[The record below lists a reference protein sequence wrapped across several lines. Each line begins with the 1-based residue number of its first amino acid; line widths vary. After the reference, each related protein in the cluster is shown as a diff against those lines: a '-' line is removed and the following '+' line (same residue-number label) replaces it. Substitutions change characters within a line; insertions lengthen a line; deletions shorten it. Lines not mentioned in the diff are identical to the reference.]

1 MNIETEAIQDEPVA
15 SPDPFAHAKR
25 ILGKRWPYAAAL
37 ALVLIALGV
46 VFRHRLNWG
55 DVPTWILAATTL
67 LALLAAAFAGVV
79 AYNVLKIEAGRDLKA
94 AEERKQAHVDRME
107 AAIER
112 ARAEADRDAA
122 RLAADVE
129 QAAQREA
136 DRRAQARGITSW
148 FAYFPLSLHGTP
160 VRELV
165 PTANHPFTWGG
176 AVRNASELPIFDV
189 RLFYFRVNDPQDGR
203 PWTATQVFA
212 SVDIIRVIPPGQT
225 RNEELPDRV
234 RTQYK
239 DCDDQVYVVGIEFTD
254 ANGVRWYRDE
264 RGALKER

>member
-1 MNIETEAIQDEPVA
+1 MNIETEAIQDEPVV

-25 ILGKRWPYAAAL
+25 LLGKRWPYAAVL
-37 ALVLIALGV
+37 ALVLIVLGI

-79 AYNVLKIEAGRDLKA
+79 AYNVLKIEAGRDMKA
-94 AEERKQAHVDRME
+94 AEERKQA
-107 AAIER
+107 AIER
-112 ARAEADRDAA
+112 ARTEADRDAA

-160 VRELV
+160 VEVV
-165 PTANHPFTWGG
+165 PTIKQQPFTWGG

-189 RLFYFRVNDPQDGR
+189 RLFYFRVNDPRDGT
-203 PWTATQVFA
+203 PWTATQVYV
-212 SVDIIRVIPPGQT
+212 SVDIIRVIPSG
-225 RNEELPDRV
+225 PDP
-234 RTQYK
+234 
-239 DCDDQVYVVGIEFTD
+239 
-254 ANGVRWYRDE
+254 E
-264 RGALKER
+264 RGAARPSAHAVQGLR

>member
-1 MNIETEAIQDEPVA
+1 MNIETEAIQDEPVV

-25 ILGKRWPYAAAL
+25 LLRKRWPYAAAP
-37 ALVLIALGV
+37 ALVLIVLGI
-46 VFRHRLNWG
+46 VFRHHLNWG

-79 AYNVLKIEAGRDLKA
+79 AYSLLKIEAGRDLKA
-94 AEERKQAHVDRME
+94 AEERKQAYVDRTE

-112 ARAEADRDAA
+112 ARVEADRDAA

-136 DRRAQARGITSW
+136 AQRAQARGITSW
-148 FAYFPLSLHGTP
+148 FAYFPLSVHGTP
-160 VRELV
+160 VREV
-165 PTANHPFTWGG
+165 APTAKQPFTWGG

-189 RLFYFRVNDPQDGR
+189 RLFYFRVNDPRDGSR
-203 PWTATQVFA
+203 WTAIQVYD
-212 SVDIIRVIPPGQT
+212 SVDIIRVVPPGQT
-225 RNEELPDRV
+225 RNEVLPDRV
-234 RTQYK
+234 RGQYE
-239 DCDDQVYVVGIEFTD
+239 DCNDQVYVVGIEFTD

-264 RGALKER
+264 RGTLEER